1 MTDILIAGY
10 YGLNNIGDEAILSG
24 MLHSLNKYIKDAKY
38 SVITSNPAETARLNN
53 ITPVKQSFNEGV
65 SRFAYNC
72 LTRSELYNMF
82 RQIDKC
88 DLFILGGGSLLQ
100 DLRVYYLPFLLSMV
114 YYAQKKGKKTAIY
127 GIGAG
132 PIDTLLGRRLCR
144 KVLGSADLVTVRD
157 PMSKNVLERC
167 DLKNVIQTADPAF
180 GLEINMDNIPSPT
193 LSEGEENHERRIFS
207 STLYNWLQDS
217 DRNHNRQVSSKDLD
231 ERRQSFSDIF
241 SEICET
247 HKSELLFIP
256 TVKIDE
262 TGYVKIKEY
271 MRTIDHVNVQKYT
284 NNLKEVLFSLSRSDL
299 LIGMRLHSLI
309 LATIIGVPFVPI
321 SYCGKVKSYLELV
334 GLEDLYLDID
344 NFSKSAFREK
354 LRANIGQVENDRN
367 FYIKSIKDSSKG
379 LREKAMLNAKLCA
392 ELL

>member
-1 MTDILIAGY
+1 MTNILIAGY

-24 MLHSLNKYIKDAKY
+24 MICSLNKYIKDAKY
-38 SVITSNPAETARLNN
+38 SVITSNPAETARLHN

-65 SRFAYNC
+65 TKFAYNC
-72 LTRSELYNMF
+72 LTRNELYNMF

-114 YYAQKKGKKTAIY
+114 YYAQRKGKKTAIY

-180 GLEINMDNIPSPT
+180 GLEINIDGIPSPSR
-193 LSEGEENHERRIFS
+193 SEGDENQERRIFS

-217 DRNHNRQVSSKDLD
+217 DRNHNRPVSSKDLE
-231 ERRQSFSDIF
+231 ERRQAFSDIF
-241 SEICET
+241 SEISKT
-247 HKSELLFIP
+247 HNSALLFIP

-271 MRTIDHVNVQKYT
+271 MRTIDNVSVQKYT
-284 NNLKEVLFSLSRSDL
+284 NDLGKVLSSLSRSDL

-321 SYCGKVKSYLELV
+321 SYCGKVKSYLEVV

-344 NFSKSAFREK
+344 DFSKSAFREK
-354 LRANIGQVENDRN
+354 LQANISQVENDRN
-367 FYIKSIKDSSKG
+367 FYIKSIKEASKV
-379 LREKAMLNAKLCA
+379 LKEKALLNAKLCS